1 MDYYGKTGTYRGSNS
16 TPKGS
21 SANDATMTA
30 NTKAIEKKF
39 AKLLKAVGSEEKQLK
54 IHRKVARVAKKALR
68 GEIESYHRTAY
79 VRRTGRDG
87 GKTGPPIDIP
97 KGTLK
102 RSVKSWRIKGYKAD
116 GGKETSYWVGPKAGG
131 RVNQDGWFAGIVE
144 SGLQYFGPGPNKD
157 AFKRGKV
164 KANSKAVRLLEN
176 EYKAVI
182 KKAAR

>member
-1 MDYYGKTGTYRGSNS
+1 MGYYKNQSISSRRGA
-16 TPKGS
+16 TKGS
-21 SANDATMTA
+21 SANDSTMTA

-68 GEIESYHRTAY
+68 GEITDYHRTAY

-87 GKTGPPIDIP
+87 GKKGPPIDIP

-116 GGKETSYWVGPKAGG
+116 GNKETSYWVGPKAGG

-144 SGLQYFGPGPNKD
+144 SGLQYFGEGPNKG
-157 AFKRGKV
+157 AFKRGKA

-176 EYKAVI
+176 EYIAVI